1 MKYHLAN
8 TNLKITIDS
17 KGAELSS
24 VLFNDHEYLWQAKAD
39 VWPRHAPVLF
49 PIVGKLKD
57 NLFTYNG
64 RSYSLPQ
71 HGFARDLEFECISQ
85 SQTRI
90 EFVLRSQ
97 PNTLENYP
105 FDFELILS
113 YEIDQNSI
121 TCGYCVKNM
130 NSQEDMFFSIG
141 AHPGF
146 KIPLLES
153 ETWSDYQLRFEENK
167 NYQITKLQ
175 DGLLSDKKI
184 PLQLTHSTLNI
195 TDHLFEND
203 ALVFE
208 DGQIDQVCI
217 ISAKTNKG
225 VEINC
230 NNWPFFGIWSKKG
243 CTDFICLEPWYGI
256 ADDFESKQDLTT
268 KKGIIKLTPLQEFTC
283 SYNLRVF

>member
-1 MKYHLAN
+1 MKYYLAN

-24 VLFNDHEYLWQAKAD
+24 VLFNDVEYLWQAKAD

-49 PIVGKLKD
+49 PIVGKLKN
-57 NLFTYNG
+57 NLFTHNEK
-64 RSYSLPQ
+64 SYSLPQ

-85 SQTRI
+85 SETRI
-90 EFVLRSQ
+90 DLVLRSQ
-97 PNTLENYP
+97 PKTLENYP

-113 YEIDQNSI
+113 YKIDKNTI
-121 TCGYCVKNM
+121 TCGYCIKNK
-130 NSQEDMFFSIG
+130 NSQQVMYCSIG

-153 ETWSDYQLRFEENK
+153 ETWNDYQLHFEKNK

-175 DGLLSDKKI
+175 DGLLSDEKI
-184 PLQLTHSTLNI
+184 SLPTENSTLDI
-195 TDHLFEND
+195 TDNLFAND

-208 DGQIDQVCI
+208 DGQIDQVSI
-217 ISAKTNKG
+217 ISTKTNKG
-225 VEINC
+225 VGINC

-256 ADDFESKQDLTT
+256 ADDFDSKKDLAS
-268 KKGIIKLTPLQEFTC
+268 KKGIIKLNPLQEFTC
-283 SYNLRVF
+283 SYNLRFF

>member
-1 MKYHLAN
+1 MKYHLAKN
-8 TNLKITIDS
+8 NLKITIDS

-24 VLFNDHEYLWQAKAD
+24 VLFNNHEYLWQAKAD

-49 PIVGKLKD
+49 PIVGKLKE

-64 RSYSLPQ
+64 RSYSLSQ

-85 SQTRI
+85 SETRI

-97 PNTLENYP
+97 PKTLENYP

-121 TCGYCVKNM
+121 ICGYCVKNK

-146 KIPLLES
+146 KIPLFGS
-153 ETWSDYQLRFEENK
+153 ETWSDYQLHFEKNK

-184 PLQLTHSTLNI
+184 PLQLINSTLNI
-195 TDHLFEND
+195 TDHMFEND

-208 DGQIDQVCI
+208 DGQIEQVSI
-217 ISAKTNKG
+217 ISTKTNMG

-243 CTDFICLEPWYGI
+243 CTDFICLEPWHGI
-256 ADDFESKQDLTT
+256 ADDFDSKQDLTT
-268 KKGIIKLTPLQEFTC
+268 KKGIIKLTPLQGFTC